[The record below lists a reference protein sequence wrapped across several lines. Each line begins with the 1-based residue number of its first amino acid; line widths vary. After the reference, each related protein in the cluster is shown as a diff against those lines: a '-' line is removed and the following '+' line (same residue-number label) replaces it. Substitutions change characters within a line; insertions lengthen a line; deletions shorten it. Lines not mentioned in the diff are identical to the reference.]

1 MRLFVALRPPPAV
14 RRALLGLMGGVPDA
28 RWQSDAQLHL
38 TLAFVGECD
47 RHLAQQIAF
56 ALSRIDDPAFTAEL
70 GAFGSFATP
79 RGNVHTLWIGA
90 GPAAP
95 LARLAASVSRALLPL
110 GVPLPERRF
119 TPHITLAR
127 FGARGVPPAS
137 IARFLTHHP
146 PPALSFPVR
155 RFHLMESRL
164 GGEGAH
170 YESLAEFPLKESS
183 ADQHPH

>member
-1 MRLFVALRPPPAV
+1 MRLFVALRPPPDV
-14 RRALLGLMGGVPDA
+14 RRVLLGLMGGVPDA
-28 RWQSDAQLHL
+28 RWQSEAQLHL

-47 RHLAQQIAF
+47 RHLAQEIAL
-56 ALSRIDDPAFTAEL
+56 ALSRLDEPAFTAEL
-70 GAFGSFATP
+70 GSFGSFETA

-127 FGARGVPPAS
+127 FPARGVPPVS
-137 IARFLTHHP
+137 IARFLTHHAP
-146 PPALSFPVR
+146 PRLSFPVTG
-155 RFHLMESRL
+155 FHLMESRL
-164 GGEGAH
+164 GGQGAH
-170 YESLAEFPLKESS
+170 YESLAEFPLKGSS
-183 ADQHPH
+183 ADQHPR